1 MLTLSF
7 TNITITENHFLEITL
22 NFERGD
28 TLSGNIFFTN

>member
-22 NFERGD
+22 NFEGGD